1 MKKIIRLT
9 EANLTRIV
17 RRVIK
22 EGEGFK
28 SNKKED
34 KDLDLRNKLNDIFFR
49 RDEGNLFS
57 NQGEFG
63 YLSRERQL
71 SKEISPRQ
79 RQERIRQ
86 VIGLLKKYISDL
98 ENEATEADAFLQN
111 PEYKNVW
118 GKIEDKEDNED

>member
-57 NQGEFG
+57 DQGEFG

>member
-1 MKKIIRLT
+1 MKKVIRLT
-9 EANLTRIV
+9 EVDLTRIV

-57 NQGEFG
+57 DQGEFG

-118 GKIEDKEDNED
+118 GKIEDKEENED

>member
-1 MKKIIRLT
+1 MKKVIRLT
-9 EANLTRIV
+9 EVDLTRIV

-57 NQGEFG
+57 DQGEFG

>member
-49 RDEGNLFS
+49 GDEGNLFS
-57 NQGEFG
+57 DQGERG

-86 VIGLLKKYISDL
+86 VIGLLKKYISNL
-98 ENEATEADAFLQN
+98 ENEATEADVFLQN